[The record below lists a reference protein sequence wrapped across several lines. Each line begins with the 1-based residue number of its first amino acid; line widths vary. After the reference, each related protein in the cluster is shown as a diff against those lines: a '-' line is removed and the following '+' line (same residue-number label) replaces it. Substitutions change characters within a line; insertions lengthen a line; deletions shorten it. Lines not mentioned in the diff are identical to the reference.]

1 MREAEPRG
9 RDECCARQL
18 RGPALSSLSR
28 GLCAGR
34 GLCAVSPAGLQ
45 NAHLEARNAP

>member
-18 RGPALSSLSR
+18 RGPALSSL
-28 GLCAGR
+28 G
-34 GLCAVSPAGLQ
+34 PGLQ
-45 NAHLEARNAP
+45 NARLEARNAP

>member
-9 RDECCARQL
+9 RDECRARQL
-18 RGPALSSLSR
+18 RGPALSSL
-28 GLCAGR
+28 GR

-45 NAHLEARNAP
+45 NARLEARNAP

>member
-9 RDECCARQL
+9 RDECRGQL
-18 RGPALSSLSR
+18 RGPALSSL
-28 GLCAGR
+28 GQ